1 MLGPKQASYNVVT
14 TILSTLISLFHDAS
28 PYHIGIGIDRDLPQK
43 RVIMPKFNQRQ
54 CKNY

>member
-28 PYHIGIGIDRDLPQK
+28 PYHIGIGIDKDLRQK
-43 RVIMPKFNQRQ
+43 RVTMPKFNQRQ